1 MRTVKWFHKRD
12 PAAEAARLDELTL
25 RALQDRGADLLQPR
39 HVTHHLHFPSR
50 EVALAV
56 AESMRADGYTVALD
70 RSAIGETWLARAE
83 TTAVVSAESCARDR
97 ARFVVLAAASGGEYD
112 GWEASATP

>member
-1 MRTVKWFHKRD
+1 MKWFHKRD
-12 PAAEAARLDELTL
+12 PAAEAARVDELTL
-25 RALQDRGADLLQPR
+25 KALRDQGADLSQPR
-39 HVTHHLHFPSR
+39 RVMHHLRFPSR
-50 EVALAV
+50 EAALAV

-97 ARFVVLAAASGGEYD
+97 ARFVILAAASGGEYD